1 MSVINKINALIEKL
15 QTGNSDFIKK
25 FQNDFIMFEKEY
37 DKENDDK
44 MVIANNSKYNR
55 GENKI

>member
-15 QTGNSDFIKK
+15 QIGNSDFIKK

>member
-1 MSVINKINALIEKL
+1 MSVINKINVLIEKL
-15 QTGNSDFIKK
+15 QTGNSNFITK
-25 FQNDFIMFEKEY
+25 FQNDFIIFEKEY

>member
-25 FQNDFIMFEKEY
+25 FQNDFIIFEKEY

-44 MVIANNSKYNR
+44 MVN
-55 GENKI
+55 